1 MASPS
6 IRRLSL
12 QPRFLPAWRPTIAA
26 DTSSLVGET
35 LNEARGLPADSVTL
49 RTKNLWPFT
58 FDTRRICFIL
68 TRSAG
73 FDGSKSAT
81 QGRSGS
87 KSLRGGSRS
96 TSTLS
101 VVRRSSAILT
111 FGLRNQAKAVNFP
124 TERWQGRSDDIR
136 ARLEHQVVALRRR
149 QLADGHARVVSAD
162 GFGECLRAARSNLEA
177 SIDGLSRD
185 TGIPKALL
193 EDVETSKRS
202 PVRIPAEKMTELLQR
217 LHMAFDET
225 VELVRSSAERWAL
238 QTFPQGQTQLGRVGR
253 DLSPKERRE
262 IQESS
267 STHDVD
273 SDIKREMQRIDEY
286 ADVLRQRIQSVSP
299 KF

>member
-1 MASPS
+1 MTEDRSEEEV
-6 IRRLSL
+6 LGQYL
-12 QPRFLPAWRPTIAA
+12 TAWLDA
-26 DTSSLVGET
+26 
-35 LNEARGLPADSVTL
+35 L
-49 RTKNLWPFT
+49 RE
-58 FDTRRICFIL
+58 
-68 TRSAG
+68 G
-73 FDGSKSAT
+73 
-81 QGRSGS
+81 
-87 KSLRGGSRS
+87 KSLELSDEASRE
-96 TSTLS
+96 LS
-101 VVRRSSAILT
+101 EGQVHDLVAMARFI
-111 FGLRNQAKAVNFP
+111 KAVNFP

-299 KF
+299 KS